1 MKTKLFLFATA
12 LFFSAVKVQAQD
24 ATMPVNSETK
34 LIDYT
39 EVVTM
44 SGIKKDELYKRGL
57 AWFNKNYKNPAAV
70 IKKQSPEEGIIEGVH
85 LIKVYNTDKEGKKLQ
100 AGEIG
105 YTITILFKD
114 DKYKYS
120 ITKLNQK
127 GASYK
132 AIEPW
137 MDKSA
142 KGYLPVY
149 GEHLK
154 QVDEFAKNLVNEIK
168 KGMNDA
174 GAVKKSDF

>member
-1 MKTKLFLFATA
+1 MKTKLLLFAA
-12 LFFSAVKVQAQD
+12 SLFFSTTVTKAQD
-24 ATMPVNSETK
+24 ATIPVNADTK
-34 LIDYT
+34 LIEYS

-57 AWFNKNYKNPAAV
+57 AWFTKTYKNPASV
-70 IKKQSPEEGIIEGVH
+70 IKKQSPEEGIIEGIHV
-85 LIKVYNTDKEGKKLQ
+85 IKVYNTDKDGKKLQ

-105 YTITILFKD
+105 YTVSILFKD
-114 DKYKYS
+114 DKYKYT

-137 MDKSA
+137 MDKNA
-142 KGYLPVY
+142 KGFLPVH

-154 QVDEFAKNLVNEIK
+154 QVDETVKSMIVDIK

-174 GAVKKSDF
+174 GTPKKSDW